1 MLSFLAPLL
10 VFGLVV
16 FVHELGHFLAAK
28 ATGVYAPRFS
38 IGFGPA
44 LLRKR
49 WGETEYVIAALPL
62 GGFVRMASREDETM
76 QLIEGGGERAPAAVR
91 HEGPHPGVL
100 AEVAGEVTGETKPKG
115 WDPDAMFPF
124 GPKPVP
130 AHRWFESKSLAA
142 RLFIMLA
149 GVTMN
154 VVLAVVVTTFMV
166 SHYGRSTIATR
177 VVGGVS
183 PAASQALGG
192 RLAAGDTVL
201 RVGGKPARTW
211 DDVLEGLAATE
222 GPVTVITQRDSFSV
236 DLGQQGSDARKAV
249 VAGLDFYMPPIVDS
263 VIPDMPGARAGL
275 QPGDSIASIDGER
288 VDGFTTLSR
297 RVAASAGQSVRLEVV
312 RKGVRSTVSVVPQ
325 ATSVTDG
332 TTGQSKEEGK
342 IGIVPRRDIVHEDVS
357 LGAAVPIALRVTGRM
372 TGEVFTTL
380 KRLANK
386 SASVKELGGPIAIA
400 RTSVQA
406 ARQGAETLLYLIALL
421 SVNVAVLNLLPI
433 PILDGG
439 QVLLNVAEAVKGS
452 AFSARTREYILRAGL
467 VAIGLLFVTVMW
479 NDITRL
485 IADVAR

>member
-1 MLSFLAPLL
+1 MLSLLAPVL

-76 QLIEGGGERAPAAVR
+76 QLIEGGGEHGPT
-91 HEGPHPGVL
+91 HEGQHPGML
-100 AEVAGEVTGETKPKG
+100 GEAAGEAAGESTPAD
-115 WDPDAMFPF
+115 WDPNAMKPF
-124 GPKPVP
+124 GPRAVP
-130 AHRWFESKSLAA
+130 EHRWFESKSLPA

-154 VVLAVVVTTFMV
+154 VLLALVVTTFMV
-166 SHYGRSTIATR
+166 AHYGRSTISTR

-183 PAASQALGG
+183 PEASRALGG

-201 RVGGKPARTW
+201 RVAGKPARTW
-211 DDVLEGLAATE
+211 DDVLDGLAATP
-222 GPVTVITQRDSFSV
+222 GAVTVVTQRDSFSV
-236 DLGQQGSDARKAV
+236 DLGGQGSDARKAIA
-249 VAGLDFYMPPIVDS
+249 AGLDFYMPPIVDS

-275 QPGDSIASIDGER
+275 QPGDSIVSIDGER

-297 RVAASAGQSVRLEVV
+297 RVAASAGRSVRLDLV
-312 RKGVRSTVSVVPQ
+312 RGGTQTTVSVVPQ
-325 ATSVTDG
+325 ETAVTDG
-332 TTGQSKEEGK
+332 TTGESRKEGK
-342 IGIVPRRDIVHEDVS
+342 IGIVPRRDIVHEDVP
-357 LGAAVPIALRVTGRM
+357 LAAAVPIAFRVTGRM
-372 TGEVFTTL
+372 SGEVFTTL

-467 VAIGLLFVTVMW
+467 LAIGLLFVTVMW
-479 NDITRL
+479 NDIARL